1 MKALTL
7 GVMMLVAAGTLA
19 WFVLAPHGLQ
29 KRPDISLP
37 AVDGRQLK
45 LSDYHGR
52 PLLVTFWATT
62 CRSCM
67 EEIPR
72 LIRLYQEL
80 APRGL
85 GMIAIAMSYDPPD
98 RVLAVRNE
106 RRLPYPVALD
116 IHADAA
122 RAFGNVELTPTMFLF
137 APDGRLVYRR
147 TGIPDMNRLQQ
158 DILGLLGR
166 ADNDTRC
173 GNQQTGTAACSG

>member
-1 MKALTL
+1 MKTVLL
-7 GVMMLVAAGTLA
+7 GMTMLVLAGTLA
-19 WFVLAPHGLQ
+19 WFVLAPRGVQ
-29 KRPDISLP
+29 NRPDISLH
-37 AVDGRQLK
+37 AVDGRVLK
-45 LSDYHGR
+45 LSEYRDR

-67 EEIPR
+67 EEMPQ
-72 LIRLYQEL
+72 LVRLYRKL

-122 RAFGNVELTPTMFLF
+122 HAFGDVELTPTTFLF
-137 APDGRLVYRR
+137 APDGRLVYSK
-147 TGIPDMNRLQQ
+147 TGVLDMDRLQQ
-158 DILGLLGR
+158 DILGLLGQ
-166 ADNDTRC
+166 AENGSHC
-173 GNQQTGTAACSG
+173 GSGRTGTATCSG